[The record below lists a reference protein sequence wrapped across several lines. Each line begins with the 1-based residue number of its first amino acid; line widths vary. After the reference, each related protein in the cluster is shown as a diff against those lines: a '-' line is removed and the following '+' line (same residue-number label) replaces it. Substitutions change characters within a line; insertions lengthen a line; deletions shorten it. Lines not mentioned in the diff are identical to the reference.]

1 VERKTMMKRFGVLVI
16 AAALVVAAGLVWAKD
31 TKTVAVLPFSV
42 SSAENIDYVQ
52 QGIWNMLSSRLSS
65 SGRIAVPGKDT
76 VLGVLGNRAGKEM
89 PLAELQAA
97 GKSLKADYVVAG
109 SVTKIGANLSIDAKL
124 VDIATSKSPVGVFTS
139 SKGMDEVIPKITEF
153 AQKIETHVLGG
164 AAPEATPLT
173 PLPPPTA
180 VMPSGTSTR
189 ESEII
194 AGMRK
199 GKAGTFTGAI
209 NPDFINAM
217 QPVDRKGFWMSERF
231 PIEFRGMD
239 IGDVN
244 RDGLNEIVTIS
255 RNEIRIFQ
263 KKGKEFRMLQKIGG
277 RSSDNYMT
285 VDVADINRNGVPEI
299 IVTNSLE
306 NSVNSF
312 VYEWQDGK
320 FVQIASRLPWF
331 FRVINRH
338 NPTSQQLLGQ
348 RYHGMN
354 ISMDTNEFM
363 PFETRIHE
371 IVWDGTRYTEGQR
384 MKIPLGMS
392 VFGLTIDDL
401 GQGPSRIIA
410 LNQDDYLCIYQETE
424 KPLKSL
430 QKFGGSS
437 ELLYKS
443 DDPFGGSNL
452 YVEAPTGATGVEAYL
467 SKYWVNTRVLTT
479 DLNKDGRREILL
491 VKNISASARIMR
503 NVKLYTSSEFYNI
516 EWDGVGMVENWRTR
530 KINGYVADYQYKDVD
545 NDGENEIVMAL
556 VLSGMSFGESS
567 VLAAYKMTPVAT
579 QIPQAEHMDIPK

>member
-1 VERKTMMKRFGVLVI
+1 MMKHVRIVMLAVV
-16 AAALVVAAGLVWAKD
+16 LVVAAGLVWAKD

-65 SGRIAVPGKDT
+65 SGRIDVPGKEA
-76 VLGVLGNRAGKEM
+76 VLGALGNKAGKELPM
-89 PLAELQAA
+89 AELQAL
-97 GKSLKADYVVAG
+97 GKSLKADFVVAG
-109 SVTKIGANLSIDAKL
+109 SVTKIGGNLSIDAKL
-124 VDIATSKSPVGVFTS
+124 VDIATSKAAVGVFTS

-164 AAPEATPLT
+164 AVAETTPLT
-173 PLPPPTA
+173 PLPPTA
-180 VMPSGTSTR
+180 VQPSGTSTR

-199 GKAGTFTGAI
+199 GRTGTFTGAI

-217 QPVDRKGFWMSERF
+217 QPVDRRGFWMSERF
-231 PIEFRGMD
+231 PLEFRGMD

-244 RDGLNEIVTIS
+244 RDGLNEIVAIS
-255 RNEIRIFQ
+255 RNEIRIFL
-263 KKGKEFRMLQKIGG
+263 KKGKEFRMLQKITG
-277 RSSDNYMT
+277 RSSDNYMS
-285 VDVADINRNGVPEI
+285 VDVADVNGNGVPEI
-299 IVTNSLE
+299 IVTNAIE

-312 VYEWQDGK
+312 VYEWKDGK
-320 FVQIASRLPWF
+320 FVQIASNLPWF
-331 FRVINRH
+331 FRVVNRH
-338 NPTSQQLLGQ
+338 NPASQQLLGQ
-348 RYHGMN
+348 RIRAMN

-363 PFETRIHE
+363 PFDTPIHE

-384 MKIPLGMS
+384 MKIPYGMS
-392 VFGLTIDDL
+392 VFSLTIDDL
-401 GQGPSRIIA
+401 GQGPTRVIA

-424 KPLKSL
+424 KSLTSL
-430 QKFGGSS
+430 QKFGGAS
-437 ELLYKS
+437 ELLYRS
-443 DDPFGGSNL
+443 DEPFGGSNL
-452 YVEAPTGATGVEAYL
+452 YVEAPSGTAVEAYL
-467 SKYWVNTRVLTT
+467 SKYWVNTRILTT

-491 VKNISASARIMR
+491 VKNISASARVMR

-516 EWDGVGMVENWRTR
+516 EWDGLGMVENWRTR

-556 VLSGMSFGESS
+556 VLSTGMSFGETS

-579 QIPQAEHMDIPK
+579 QIPKAEPTEGQR

>member
-1 VERKTMMKRFGVLVI
+1 MMKRFGVVLVV
-16 AAALVVAAGLVWAKD
+16 AALVVASGLVWAKD

-65 SGRIAVPGKDT
+65 SGRIEVPGKDT
-76 VLGVLGNRAGKEM
+76 VLGVLRDKAGKEL

-97 GKSLKADYVVAG
+97 GKSLKADYIVAG
-109 SVTKIGANLSIDAKL
+109 SVTKIGGNLSIDAKL

-164 AAPEATPLT
+164 AAAEATPLS
-173 PLPPPTA
+173 PLPPPTSVRPA
-180 VMPSGTSTR
+180 GTSTR

-199 GKAGTFTGAI
+199 GKTGTFTGAL

-217 QPVDRKGFWMSERF
+217 QPVDRRGFWMSERF
-231 PIEFRGMD
+231 PLEFRGMD

-255 RNEIRIFQ
+255 RKEIRIFL
-263 KKGKEFRMLQKIGG
+263 KKGKEFRMLQKITG

-285 VDVADINRNGVPEI
+285 VDVADINGNGVPEI
-299 IVTNSLE
+299 IVTNATE
-306 NSVNSF
+306 NSVNSL

-320 FVQIASRLPWF
+320 FVQIASKLPWF
-331 FRVINRH
+331 LRVVNRH

-348 RYHGMN
+348 RIRPMN
-354 ISMDTNEFM
+354 VSMDTYEFM
-363 PFETRIHE
+363 PFDTPIHE
-371 IVWDGTRYTEGQR
+371 IVWDGKRYTEGQK
-384 MKIPLGMS
+384 MKIPYGMS

-401 GQGPSRIIA
+401 GQGTPRVIA
-410 LNQDDYLCIYQETE
+410 LNQDDYLCIYQETD
-424 KPLKSL
+424 KTLASL

-443 DDPFGGSNL
+443 DEPFGGSNL
-452 YVEAPTGATGVEAYL
+452 YVEAPSGTNVEAYL
-467 SKYWVNTRVLTT
+467 NKYWVNTRILTT
-479 DLNKDGRREILL
+479 DLNKDGRREILM

-516 EWDGVGMVENWRTR
+516 EWDGIGMVENWRTR

-556 VLSGMSFGESS
+556 VLSTGMSFGETS

-579 QIPQAEHMDIPK
+579 QIPQAEPIEGQK